1 MKLTVII
8 PVLNIF
14 VAFVI
19 AQKKKRNVKEIK
31 KIINGNNII
40 KQESIPSVE
49 TVSSQVLVL
58 AEDSFGADDI
68 IFDILVSKTWSQ
80 SEKLMRENKT
90 FH

>member
-1 MKLTVII
+1 MEFSNNQLKLTAII

-31 KIINGNNII
+31 IIINGNNII
-40 KQESIPSVE
+40 KLESIPSVE

-58 AEDSFGADDI
+58 AEDSFGANDI
-68 IFDILVSKTWSQ
+68 IFDILVSKT
-80 SEKLMRENKT
+80 
-90 FH
+90 